1 MDLGTH
7 IYQLRRARGLSQD
20 DVAEALGVSRQS
32 VSKWENN
39 ASVPE
44 LEKLLALSGLFGV
57 SLDELVTG
65 DTPPAAE
72 PQVRPQ
78 MMDKISTKEY
88 ENPFKGQAR

>member
-65 DTPPAAE
+65 DTPPAA
-72 PQVRPQ
+72 
-78 MMDKISTKEY
+78 
-88 ENPFKGQAR
+88 